1 MRIERQHAG
10 SIDAQSASPGNA
22 PAGRVLTGFAGLPAD
37 ALLDETAVALVLE
50 VSKRT
55 VRRMVARYELPPP
68 VRFAGRSTWQAA
80 RILAWF
86 HRRAD
91 RAEREARRRAE
102 RTEAIQQLARPTDAI
117 RRLDDPQE
125 QPNSQ
130 IGGR

>member
-1 MRIERQHAG
+1 MRTEQPVTATLDTR
-10 SIDAQSASPGNA
+10 SPSSGNG
-22 PAGRVLTGFAGLPAD
+22 PAGRVLTGLAELPPD
-37 ALLDETAVALVLE
+37 ALLDEAAVALVLE

-91 RAEREARRRAE
+91 RAEREARRRSD
-102 RTEAIQQLARPTDAI
+102 R
-117 RRLDDPQE
+117 
-125 QPNSQ
+125 
-130 IGGR
+130 IGTVHDQ